1 MAWYRFVIFY
11 VPILLL
17 VSNLMRLIIYL
28 LLMGS
33 ASCGPQSSPNP
44 RVSDGSPHVPG
55 GPGPQQVPGGGG
67 GAPNDG
73 GKTGTPK
80 GPNIVENLG
89 LFGCE
94 INQNQ
99 NYPVMRLLK
108 NNVALTRKEV
118 IEHLAAISVDG
129 KSFKIL
135 LNRCI
140 TKLPNPPGNNS
151 YQLQAPIITNAT
163 QNNPFYFVAIP
174 TTVAAGYKIDTFNN
188 YLYHC
193 NPSPTGAKQSSE
205 YDNRFWQMFA
215 FNTTTKNFS
224 TAALK
229 SPTKLPHGAAIF
241 KGGYGAPDPRE
252 IMVVPCPVDPTML
265 SPLNQP
271 MAHIYSFTKF
281 VDDATDDAKV
291 NRLQS
296 FWYAV
301 GKTAERMFNNGNIQ
315 DLNATNSIGLY
326 LSTHGTGVSY
336 LHFRVETTDQHYGT
350 VPELNKPVPSH
361 TYYQNIFP

>member
-1 MAWYRFVIFY
+1 MRLVIC
-11 VPILLL
+11 LLL
-17 VSNLMRLIIYL
+17 V
-28 LLMGS
+28 GS
-33 ASCGPQSSPNP
+33 ISCGPQSSSNP

-55 GPGPQQVPGGGG
+55 GAGPRQVPGGSGG
-67 GAPNDG
+67 GGGSSSG
-73 GKTGTPK
+73 GKNTRPNQ
-80 GPNIVENLG
+80 PNIVENHG

-118 IEHLAAISVDG
+118 IEHLAANSVDG
-129 KSFKIL
+129 KSFKVL
-135 LNRCI
+135 FNRCI
-140 TKLPNPPGNNS
+140 TKLPNPPGGNNS
-151 YQLQAPIITNAT
+151 YQLQAPVITNAT

-174 TTVAAGYKIDTFNN
+174 TTVTIGFNIDKFKN

-193 NPSPTGAKQSSE
+193 NPSPTGAKKSPE

-215 FNTTTKNFS
+215 FDTTTKNFS

-229 SPTKLPHGAAIF
+229 SATKLPHGAAIF
-241 KGGYGAPDPRE
+241 RGGYGAPDPRE
-252 IMVVPCPVDPTML
+252 IMVVPCPVDQTMM

-271 MAHIYSFTKF
+271 MAHIFSFAKF
-281 VDDATDDAKV
+281 VDDATDNAKI

-301 GKTAERMFNNGNIQ
+301 GKTADRMFNNGNIQ
-315 DLNATNSIGLY
+315 DLNGTNSIGLY

-336 LHFRVETTDQHYGT
+336 LHFRVETTDQHYGS
-350 VPELNKPVPSH
+350 VPELNQPVPSH